1 MLSKWTRF
9 IQHIFPGSFFPGNV
23 SILFAQ
29 KLELELVAS
38 LVDLV

>member
-1 MLSKWTRF
+1 MDTVYSAHLPW
-9 IQHIFPGSFFPGNV
+9 QLLNV